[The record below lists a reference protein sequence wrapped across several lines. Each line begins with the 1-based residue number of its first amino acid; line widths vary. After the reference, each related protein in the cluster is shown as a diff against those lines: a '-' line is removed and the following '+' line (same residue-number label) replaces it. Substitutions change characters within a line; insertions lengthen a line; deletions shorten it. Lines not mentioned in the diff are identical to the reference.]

1 MGGHLIRW
9 TGTIAYLIG
18 MVLTSLNVF
27 PLNLLFGTLGGTLWC
42 LVGLKQQD
50 KALIT
55 VEAATAGIY
64 LFGLVNWSLK

>member
-1 MGGHLIRW
+1 
-9 TGTIAYLIG
+9 

-27 PLNLLFGTLGGTLWC
+27 PLNLLFGTIGGTLWC
-42 LVGLKQQD
+42 LVGLQQRD